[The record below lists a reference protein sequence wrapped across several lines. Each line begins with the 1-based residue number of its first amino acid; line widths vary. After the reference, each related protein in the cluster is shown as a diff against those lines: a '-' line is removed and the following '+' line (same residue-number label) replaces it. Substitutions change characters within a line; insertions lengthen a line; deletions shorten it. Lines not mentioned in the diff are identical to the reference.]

1 MNTQDERK
9 AFDDWHFLDWKLN
22 CTVLDTVEEA
32 RIIYDR
38 IYKRSNPNG
47 RFEREQSFK
56 AWQAAKAHEAKKL
69 EGCVVVPVE
78 PTDAII
84 EAMDQFD
91 SKHDYADM
99 YSAYKSALEA
109 ARGGK

>member
-9 AFDDWHFLDWKLN
+9 AFLECWYENNLPYDGCEK
-22 CTVLDTVEEA
+22 VREEC
-32 RIIYDR
+32 
-38 IYKRSNPNG
+38 
-47 RFEREQSFK
+47 FEY
-56 AWQAAKAHEAKKL
+56 WQAAKSHEAKKL

-78 PTDAII
+78 PTDEII

-99 YSAYKSALEA
+99 YSAYKSMLEA
-109 ARGGK
+109 ARGGNE